1 MKKIIDFLQSQS
13 ENENISIDIPAT
25 KFTYKKD
32 GLLAQVSVQLNST
45 NEMDSVE
52 NNIVTTA
59 KSTETPQPDLAD
71 VSKNDSASPVNENQ
85 LVEVKIK
92 TNETIVENEID
103 NSIKPEPSLSKNSDE
118 EITASI
124 NQISKS
130 EPTVIESAIIYKVQI
145 LAAHRAAGKKY
156 FYNRYNYNGKFNIE
170 NHQGWI
176 KYTAG
181 EFNEYKNAR
190 NKRES
195 LQSHKF
201 PGPFVT
207 AYNRG
212 NRITVQ
218 EALMISK
225 QDWVQ

>member
-1 MKKIIDFLQSQS
+1 M
-13 ENENISIDIPAT
+13 
-25 KFTYKKD
+25 YKR
-32 GLLAQVSVQLNST
+32 
-45 NEMDSVE
+45 
-52 NNIVTTA
+52 
-59 KSTETPQPDLAD
+59 
-71 VSKNDSASPVNENQ
+71 
-85 LVEVKIK
+85 
-92 TNETIVENEID
+92 
-103 NSIKPEPSLSKNSDE
+103 
-118 EITASI
+118 
-124 NQISKS
+124 QI
-130 EPTVIESAIIYKVQI
+130 YRVQI
-145 LAAHRAAGKKY
+145 LAAHRVAGKKY
-156 FYNRYNYNGKFNIE
+156 FYNRHNYNGKFNIE

-176 KYTAG
+176 KYTTG